1 MPNKNLASINPTNPD
16 WTIYK
21 KGNKNKI
28 IFLPMLEPAY
38 YHEHALYVQFT
49 RTAEIRSI
57 KCGFT
62 AASYEFNDKLVAT
75 PSSVII
81 EGSLDGVSFEPIGEM
96 DHLQDDAYIQ
106 GGVQVWVLNCEK
118 LKGCKSIVDS
128 IQDLN
133 SHRAKYLKIIV
144 KRPTVTF
151 I

>member
-1 MPNKNLASINPTNPD
+1 MPNKNLTGINPTNPD

-28 IFLPMLEPAY
+28 IFLPMIEPAY

-96 DHLQDDAYIQ
+96 DHLQDDAYIV
-106 GGVQVWVLNCEK
+106 GGVQVWVLNC
-118 LKGCKSIVDS
+118 
-128 IQDLN
+128 
-133 SHRAKYLKIIV
+133 
-144 KRPTVTF
+144 
-151 I
+151 